1 MNTWQVILAL
11 LIGGCL
17 QTVLPLL
24 LAYRAVGGLQR
35 QIEEFRVQLAR
46 TESVNSSI
54 LKEFAERQ
62 ALNSEL
68 VELTR
73 RSTVAIT
80 QLAERLDRTGEKYG
94 RRAEN

>member
-1 MNTWQVILAL
+1 MNTWHIILAL
-11 LIGGCL
+11 LVGGGL
-17 QTVLPLL
+17 QTAFPLL

-46 TESVNSSI
+46 TEAVNSSI

-73 RSTVAIT
+73 RSTVAIS
-80 QLAERLDRTGEKYG
+80 RPPRGGVD
-94 RRAEN
+94 